1 MRETDRVSSKFVIRP
16 GARDD
21 LETIVAQRR
30 AMFHE
35 MGYRDDAALD
45 KMCLAFRPW
54 LGQKLERGEYL
65 AWFAVESEGAVAA
78 GLGLWLMD
86 WAPHMIG
93 AGSVRGNIVNVYTE
107 PDCRRMGLA
116 RRLMETAL
124 DWCRSNEVCT
134 VILHSSDA
142 GRPLYESIGFK
153 PTNEM
158 RIVLDARS

>member
-1 MRETDRVSSKFVIRP
+1 MPPHFVLRQGTP
-16 GARDD
+16 ADVA
-21 LETIVAQRR
+21 TIVAHRR

-35 MGYRDDAALD
+35 MGYRDEDVLD
-45 KMCLAFRPW
+45 QMSRAFAPW
-54 LGQKLERGEYL
+54 LEQKMQRGEYL
-65 AWFAVESEGAVAA
+65 AWFAVDSDGAVAA

-86 WAPHMIG
+86 WPPHILG
-93 AGSVRGNIVNVYTE
+93 PGKWRANIVNVYTR
-107 PDCRRMGLA
+107 PDSRRVGLA

-124 DWCRSNEVCT
+124 AWCQANEVST

-158 RIVLDARS
+158 RIVLDAQS